1 MAETQQVLFYDVP
14 QEIML
19 ERCMKRAESSGRVDD
34 NPDVIKKRVQN
45 YFDQS
50 YPVVEY
56 YTKFGKVRRIDAT
69 GDVNDVYAETRKAVI
84 PQLMF
89 LIGPKACGKS
99 TIAKNMAERTNM
111 KHMDFLQWRKDCGLK
126 DADDEEVCAK
136 LIDSLARE
144 IKPRVVI
151 ESFPQNEFQAKFF
164 LRNCK
169 PPANVFGLTCSIDI
183 SQERMQQ
190 RGESSAGYVSSAIL
204 SQQIREYT
212 ESSKNLIP
220 CLKAATN
227 FAEISTEGA
236 FDKTMDLVNSK
247 FEPCVI
253 HIRPGASSN
262 DLRKEIT
269 EKLSEEHG
277 FINLD
282 VNALIRDENE
292 RRTEIGQEMH
302 AMVQNNRIIP
312 AEMMVRML
320 KKIIYSGSTDQTK
333 FILTSFPDII
343 EQAKEFETNCS
354 RISAI
359 IYSTTDDPIVEIKNN
374 NLSLFNIDSLFQK
387 EFRLRT
393 MSSWDYSVF
402 EEKLGKKVEYGVVIG
417 PPNSG
422 KTTLAGVLKAKLDY
436 QVIDMEAIRNK
447 IRAGM
452 TNEDGEPV
460 EPDTEVPIAEV
471 EKAIVAMIDEGKS
484 STKRMKYVFD
494 GYVHADA
501 EKFNAFV
508 QPFGAPTFLLCLE
521 TSKQFLKDR
530 YKEKNNGEE
539 LEKEEDL
546 DQQVAAA
553 AQAKEALSAASAEA
567 GPRCEIIE
575 FNTDAS
581 LETTQKALVQQFSP
595 KVILLNHEKRLG
607 VDTTCANLA
616 IKFNMIYISAYQ
628 IIQQHIKNNTE
639 WGKALKATKRTK
651 SINLT
656 TQVRDEFNEAEYS
669 PSLFDQ
675 KLVMEMLRA
684 TITEKRTNQRFVI
697 LEGLCNSHKLQQEEE
712 RLELRNMDEL
722 WQIEKHIGEIKA
734 IIGLQFARE
743 PDAIDPEDAE
753 YEQFEEAEQ
762 PDGEQQQEQP
772 ADEPNPEEPKERPF
786 KPSDFTWTKTNR
798 KPLNLPQLFL
808 NCKGES
814 ETTSD
819 VRTAEQ
825 FSSSQYEAISRSLDE
840 FCDKIRTEPKYLY
853 AQVIFQE

>member
-1 MAETQQVLFYDVP
+1 MDQAQYFEQNVAETQQVLFYDVP
-14 QEIML
+14 QQTML
-19 ERCMKRAESSGRVDD
+19 ERCMKRAETSGRVDD

-69 GDVNDVYAETRKAVI
+69 GDVNDVYAATRQAII
-84 PQLMF
+84 PQTMF
-89 LIGPKACGKS
+89 LIGPKACGK
-99 TIAKNMAERTNM
+99 TAIAANMAERTNM
-111 KHMDFLQWRKDCGLK
+111 KHVDFVQWRKDCGLRE
-126 DADDEEVCAK
+126 AGDEEVCAK
-136 LIDSLARE
+136 LIDALAHE
-144 IKPRVVI
+144 VKPRVVL
-151 ESFPQNEFQAKFF
+151 ESFPENEFQARYF

-169 PPANVFGLTCSIDI
+169 QPANVFGLTCSIDV

-190 RGESSAGYVSSAIL
+190 LGEGSPGYVSSAIL
-204 SQQIREYT
+204 SQKIREYT

-220 CLKAATN
+220 YLRANTN

-292 RRTEIGQEMH
+292 RKTEIGQEMH
-302 AMVQNNRIIP
+302 SMVQSNRIIP

-320 KKIIYSGSTDQTK
+320 KKIIYSGSTEQNK

-387 EFRLRT
+387 EFRLKT

-402 EEKLGKKVEYGVVIG
+402 EERLGNKVEYGIVIG
-417 PPNSG
+417 QANTG
-422 KTTLAGVLKAKLDY
+422 KTTLSAVLKAQLDY
-436 QVIDMEAIRNK
+436 QVIDMKAIADK

-452 TNEDGEPV
+452 TNEEGEPV
-460 EPDTEVPIAEV
+460 EADTEVPIVEV
-471 EKAIVAMIDEGKS
+471 EKAIMAMIGEGRS
-484 STKRMKYVFD
+484 STKRMKYIFD
-494 GYVHADA
+494 GWTHADVD
-501 EKFNAFV
+501 KFNAFV
-508 QPFGAPTFLLCLE
+508 QPLGVPAFLLCLE
-521 TSKQFLKDR
+521 TSKKYLKDR
-530 YKEKNNGEE
+530 YCKKNELDEFPAEQEE
-539 LEKEEDL
+539 VL
-546 DQQVAAA
+546 DQQTAAA
-553 AQAKEALSAASAEA
+553 SDVKEAMRHHLAGA
-567 GPRCEIIE
+567 GPRCEVID

-581 LETTQKALVQQFSP
+581 FETTQKALVQKFSP
-595 KVILLNHEKRLG
+595 QVILLNHEKRLG

-616 IKFNMIYISAYQ
+616 IKFNMIYISVYQ

-639 WGKALKATKRTK
+639 WGKLLKATKRTK

-669 PSLFDQ
+669 PALFDQ
-675 KLVMEMLRA
+675 KLVMEMLRS

-712 RLELRNMDEL
+712 KLELRNMDEL

-734 IIGLQFARE
+734 IIGLQFAFE
-743 PDAIDPEDAE
+743 PDSVDPKDAE
-753 YEQFEEAEQ
+753 YEQFEEAE
-762 PDGEQQQEQP
+762 G
-772 ADEPNPEEPKERPF
+772 AEP
-786 KPSDFTWTKTNR
+786 
-798 KPLNLPQLFL
+798 
-808 NCKGES
+808 
-814 ETTSD
+814 
-819 VRTAEQ
+819 
-825 FSSSQYEAISRSLDE
+825 
-840 FCDKIRTEPKYLY
+840 
-853 AQVIFQE
+853 

>member
-1 MAETQQVLFYDVP
+1 
-14 QEIML
+14 ML
-19 ERCMKRAESSGRVDD
+19 ARCMKRAETSGRVDD

-69 GDVNDVYAETRKAVI
+69 GDVNDVYAATKKAVI
-84 PQLMF
+84 PQTMF
-89 LIGPKACGKS
+89 LIGPKACGKT

-111 KHMDFLQWRKDCGLK
+111 KHLDFLQWRKDNGLK
-126 DADDEEVCAK
+126 DAGDEEVCAK
-136 LIDSLARE
+136 LVDCLAHE
-144 IKPRVVI
+144 IKPRVVL

-169 PPANVFGLTCSIDI
+169 EPANVFGLTCSIDI

-190 RGESSAGYVSSAIL
+190 LGESSAGYVSSAVL
-204 SQQIREYT
+204 SQKIREYT

-220 CLKAATN
+220 YLKANTN

-269 EKLSEEHG
+269 EKLSEQHG

-292 RRTEIGQEMH
+292 RKTEIGQEMH
-302 AMVQNNRIIP
+302 AMVQSNRIIP

-320 KKIIYSGSTDQTK
+320 KKIIYSGRTDQTK

-359 IYSTTDDPIVEIKNN
+359 IYSTTDDPVVEIKNN

-387 EFRLRT
+387 EFRLKT
-393 MSSWDYSVF
+393 MCAWDYSVF
-402 EEKLGKKVEYGVVIG
+402 EEKLGNKVEYGVVVG
-417 PPNSG
+417 QPNSG
-422 KTTLAGVLKAKLDY
+422 KTTLAAALKAQLDY
-436 QVIDMEAIRNK
+436 SVIDMKAIADK

-452 TNEDGEPV
+452 TNEEGEAADA
-460 EPDTEVPIAEV
+460 EAEVPIAEV
-471 EKAIVAMIDEGKS
+471 EKAIRKMLEEGHQS
-484 STKRMKYVFD
+484 GKRMKYIFD
-494 GYVHADA
+494 GFTHADA
-501 EKFNAFV
+501 AAFTAFAKPLGV
-508 QPFGAPTFLLCLE
+508 PAFLLHLT
-521 TSKQFLKDR
+521 TSKQHLKER
-530 YKEKNNGEE
+530 HCKKNEIDEYPADAEE
-539 LEKEEDL
+539 AL
-546 DQQVAAA
+546 DQQAAA
-553 AQAKEALSAASAEA
+553 ASQVKDALSADLCA
-567 GPRCEIIE
+567 GGRTDIMD
-575 FNTDAS
+575 FSTDAS
-581 LETTQKALVQQFSP
+581 FETTSKALVQKFSP
-595 KVILLNHEKRLG
+595 QVILLNHEKRLG

-616 IKFNMIYISAYQ
+616 IKFNMIYISVYQ
-628 IIQQHIKNNTE
+628 IIQQHIKNNTD
-639 WGKALKATKRTK
+639 WGKLLKATKRTK

-675 KLVMEMLRA
+675 KLVMELIRS
-684 TITEKRTNQRFVI
+684 TITEKRTSQRFVI
-697 LEGLCNSHKLQQEEE
+697 LEGLCNSHKLQNDEEK
-712 RLELRNMDEL
+712 LELRNMDEL

-734 IIGLQFARE
+734 IIGLQFAFE
-743 PDAIDPEDAE
+743 PDTIDQKELE
-753 YEQFEEAEQ
+753 FEQFDEAEKQ
-762 PDGEQQQEQP
+762 KPEPVPADDGGDGEPKAKPFRP
-772 ADEPNPEEPKERPF
+772 ADY
-786 KPSDFTWTKTNR
+786 SWTKTNR
-798 KPLNLPQLFL
+798 KPFNLPQLFL
-808 NCKGES
+808 ACKGEAK
-814 ETTSD
+814 TTNE
-819 VRTAEQ
+819 VRTAE
-825 FSSSQYEAISRSLDE
+825 
-840 FCDKIRTEPKYLY
+840 
-853 AQVIFQE
+853 